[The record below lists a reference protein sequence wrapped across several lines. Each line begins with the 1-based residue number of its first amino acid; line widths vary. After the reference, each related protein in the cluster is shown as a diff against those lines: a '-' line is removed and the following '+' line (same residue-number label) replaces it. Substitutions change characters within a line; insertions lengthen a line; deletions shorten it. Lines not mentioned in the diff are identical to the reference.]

1 MKQYTALCAG
11 VMVFKGSMEEV
22 IQFIRNMEA
31 SLDRAKEHSPWTVG
45 LA

>member
-11 VMVFKGSMEEV
+11 VVTFKGSMEEV
-22 IQFIRNMEA
+22 IQFIRGMEA
-31 SLDRAKEHSPWTVG
+31 SLDRSKEHSPWTVG